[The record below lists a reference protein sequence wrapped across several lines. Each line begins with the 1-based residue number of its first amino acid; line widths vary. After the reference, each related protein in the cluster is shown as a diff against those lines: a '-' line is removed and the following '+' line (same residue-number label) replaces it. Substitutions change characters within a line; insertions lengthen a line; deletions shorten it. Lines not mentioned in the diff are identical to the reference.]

1 MSNLIITLYFIAIWY
16 HCTDHLKDHHSNFR
30 ILWKPYNKCLYH
42 LSSFGNFL
50 NFWLNRKRPPALAPF
65 RLFTCVISN
74 FVLRR
79 CPVHPAR
86 QPRHTAYPVVP
97 FLVWCFPHTTYCK
110 VDLFFVA
117 SQVSRIQFSRCLAL
131 FYPHIH
137 HLLTPLGLIL
147 VVLLFF

>member
-1 MSNLIITLYFIAIWY
+1 MLNLIITLYFIAIWY
-16 HCTDHLKDHHSNFR
+16 HCTDHLTDDHSSFR

-42 LSSFGNFL
+42 LSPFRNFL

-79 CPVHPAR
+79 CPVPPAR

-110 VDLFFVA
+110 IDLFLSLVRFPAFSSAV
-117 SQVSRIQFSRCLAL
+117 VSRCSTQIFIIFDSA
-131 FYPHIH
+131 
-137 HLLTPLGLIL
+137 GLNSGRAS
-147 VVLLFF
+147 FF